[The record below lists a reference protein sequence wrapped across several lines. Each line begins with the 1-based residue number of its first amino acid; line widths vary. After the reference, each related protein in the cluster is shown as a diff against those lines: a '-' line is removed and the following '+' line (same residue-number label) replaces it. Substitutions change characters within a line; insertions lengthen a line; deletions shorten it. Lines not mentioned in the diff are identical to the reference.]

1 MGLKSSSCNLNV
13 VIKINK
19 IKMIQSTLLCYS
31 LLPRSK
37 GNVYQEL
44 KVSTK
49 SRGTKSNLALVF
61 QDLCLETLCT
71 RLGKVLRLLLS
82 K

>member
-19 IKMIQSTLLCYS
+19 IKMIQSTSLCYS

-37 GNVYQEL
+37 GKAYQEL

-61 QDLCLETLCT
+61 QDLCSETLCT